1 MSATATKILPNYING
16 GWVPSTSSEL
26 LDISNP
32 ATGEVLAQVP
42 LSGANDVDA
51 AVQAARAAFPA
62 WKATST
68 IERARWLFGF
78 REQLVQRAD
87 EIAATATRE
96 MGKTYPDAQAEVGR
110 MIEMV
115 ECATAIPTTMQGRI
129 LEGVATKVD
138 TETIRQPVGVCAAIT
153 PFNFPAMVPMWFLPF
168 AIACG

>member
-26 LDISNP
+26 LDITNP

-87 EIAATATRE
+87 ERRDREHQHAQHQEQPLTGREPCQRPAQRQARHPLSPRRRKARHAAPAR
-96 MGKTYPDAQAEVGR
+96 PLACAGR
-110 MIEMV
+110 S
-115 ECATAIPTTMQGRI
+115 P
-129 LEGVATKVD
+129 
-138 TETIRQPVGVCAAIT
+138 AAASPRWT
-153 PFNFPAMVPMWFLPF
+153 VPARWR
-168 AIACG
+168 